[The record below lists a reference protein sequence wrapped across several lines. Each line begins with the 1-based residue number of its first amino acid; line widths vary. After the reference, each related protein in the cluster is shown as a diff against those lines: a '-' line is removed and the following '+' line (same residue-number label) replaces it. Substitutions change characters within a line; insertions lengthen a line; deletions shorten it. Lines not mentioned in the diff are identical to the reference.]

1 MYSSRPDEE
10 IADTI
15 NSRRGK
21 ELLGGQL
28 RHNMT
33 SNKKNMTSNKK
44 NNLLWGPI

>member
-1 MYSSRPDEE
+1 MYLSRPDEE

-33 SNKKNMTSNKK
+33 SNKKITCYGDQYEAYTKS
-44 NNLLWGPI
+44 